1 MTKAISWVKENLLAT
16 KVDIFLTIIGAYFIY
31 FILSLF
37 LNFVFSSDWTL
48 IEVNRKILLVGLF
61 PEEDLWRIWSVF
73 YVFSLL
79 LTSTISL
86 VYGLQ
91 IRTSIFYVF
100 ILLIPFLIFTTI
112 NMIFHILILIIL
124 SLLSYIFVY
133 YLKRRSYRVML
144 SRIIVIS
151 WIIFIP
157 FLFFVLVL
165 GDGPKVTL
173 WGGFFVNLILAV
185 IAILAGFPLGVIFAL
200 GRASSYKTIKLVSV
214 VFIETFRG
222 APLIAWLFF
231 AWFVLPNFLPDL
243 FSLNDI
249 NLVIRAMIVL
259 SLFSSAYVAEVVRG
273 GLQSIP
279 KGQKEAATALGL
291 NTFLELLF
299 ITMPQA
305 IRIVI
310 PAIVSTFIAIFKDTS
325 LVFILGITDLLR
337 IGRLIPEQQQ
347 EFYGKSIE
355 VLLIVALLFWVVSII
370 LSQISRSIE
379 KRLNVSQ

>member
-1 MTKAISWVKENLLAT
+1 MQLFTWIKDNLLAS
-16 KVDIFLTIIGAYFIY
+16 KLDVFLTLVGAYFIY
-31 FILSLF
+31 YIFSLF
-37 LNFVFSSDWTL
+37 FTFVFTSDWTL

-61 PEEDLWRIWSVF
+61 PEEQLWRIWSIF
-73 YVFSLL
+73 YVSSVL

-86 VYGLQ
+86 VYGFQ
-91 IRTSIFYVF
+91 IKTSAFY
-100 ILLIPFLIFTTI
+100 IIMLLIPFWIFTTV
-112 NMIFHILILIIL
+112 NMIFHVAILLLL
-124 SLLSYIFVY
+124 SLLSYMAIY
-133 YLKRRSYRVML
+133 YLKKTTYKSIL
-144 SRIIVIS
+144 SKVIIGS

-157 FLFFVLVL
+157 FMFLILVL
-165 GDGPKVTL
+165 GGGPKVTL
-173 WGGFFVNLILAV
+173 WGGFFVNLILAI

-214 VFIETFRG
+214 IFIETFRG

-243 FSLNDI
+243 FSLSDI
-249 NLVIRAMIVL
+249 NLIIRAMIVL

-291 NTFLELLF
+291 NTFKELFF
-299 ITMPQA
+299 ITLPQA

-379 KRLNVSQ
+379 NRLNVSQ

>member
-1 MTKAISWVKENLLAT
+1 MIAWIKENLLAT
-16 KVDIFLTIIGAYFIY
+16 KIDMLLTISGAFVIY
-31 FILSLF
+31 FIGSLF
-37 LNFVFSSDWTL
+37 FTFVFTSDWTL

-61 PEEDLWRIWSVF
+61 PEEDLWRIWTIF
-73 YVFSLL
+73 YISSFLIS
-79 LTSTISL
+79 STISFI
-86 VYGLQ
+86 YGFQ
-91 IRTSIFYVF
+91 IKTSILY
-100 ILLIPFLIFTTI
+100 IGMLIIPFLIFTTSSMLI
-112 NMIFHILILIIL
+112 NVVLLLFFSLIFYISIYFIRTNYKKIISRGLI
-124 SLLSYIFVY
+124 
-133 YLKRRSYRVML
+133 
-144 SRIIVIS
+144 IS

-157 FLFFVLVL
+157 FMFFLL
-165 GDGPKVTL
+165 AFAGGPKVTL
-173 WGGFFVNLILAV
+173 WGGFFVNIILAI

-200 GRASSYKTIKLVSV
+200 GRASSYRTIKLVSIA
-214 VFIETFRG
+214 FIETFRG

-243 FSLNDI
+243 FSLSDI

-259 SLFSSAYVAEVVRG
+259 SLFSSAYIAEVVRG

-291 NTFLELLF
+291 STYLELLF
-299 ITMPQA
+299 ITLPQA

-355 VLLIVALLFWVVSII
+355 VLLIVALLFWFISII

-379 KRLNVSQ
+379 RKLNVSQ

>member
-124 SLLSYIFVY
+124 SLLSYVFVY
-133 YLKRRSYRVML
+133 YLKRRSYRVIL

-157 FLFFVLVL
+157 FLFLVLVL

>member
-1 MTKAISWVKENLLAT
+1 MIAWIKENLLAT
-16 KVDIFLTIIGAYFIY
+16 KIDMLLTISGAFVIY
-31 FILSLF
+31 FIGSLF
-37 LNFVFSSDWTL
+37 FTFVFTSDWTL

-61 PEEDLWRIWSVF
+61 PEEDLWRIWTIF
-73 YVFSLL
+73 YISSFLIS
-79 LTSTISL
+79 STISFI
-86 VYGLQ
+86 YGFQ
-91 IRTSIFYVF
+91 IKTSILY
-100 ILLIPFLIFTTI
+100 IGMLIIPFLIFTTSSMLI
-112 NMIFHILILIIL
+112 NVVLLLYFSHMYYISIYFIRTNYKKIISRGLI
-124 SLLSYIFVY
+124 
-133 YLKRRSYRVML
+133 
-144 SRIIVIS
+144 IS

-157 FLFFVLVL
+157 FMFFLL
-165 GDGPKVTL
+165 AIAGGPKVTL
-173 WGGFFVNLILAV
+173 WGGFFVNIILAI

-200 GRASSYKTIKLVSV
+200 GRASSYRTIKLVSIA
-214 VFIETFRG
+214 FIETFRG

-243 FSLNDI
+243 FSLSDI

-259 SLFSSAYVAEVVRG
+259 SLFSSAYIAEVVRG

-291 NTFLELLF
+291 STYLELLF
-299 ITMPQA
+299 ITLPQA

-355 VLLIVALLFWVVSII
+355 VLLIVALLFWFISII

-379 KRLNVSQ
+379 RKLNVSQ

>member
-1 MTKAISWVKENLLAT
+1 MQLFNWIRDNLLAS
-16 KVDIFLTIIGAYFIY
+16 KLDVFLTIFGAYFIY
-31 FILSLF
+31 YIFSLF
-37 LNFVFSSDWTL
+37 FTFVFTSDWTL

-61 PEEDLWRIWSVF
+61 PEEQLWRIWSIF
-73 YVFSLL
+73 YVSSVL

-86 VYGLQ
+86 VYGFQLK
-91 IRTSIFYVF
+91 TSVFY
-100 ILLIPFLIFTTI
+100 IIMLLIPFWIFTTV
-112 NMIFHILILIIL
+112 NMIFHVAILLLL
-124 SLLSYIFVY
+124 SLLSYMAIY
-133 YLKRRSYRVML
+133 YLKKTSYKFIL
-144 SRIIVIS
+144 SKIIIGS

-157 FLFFVLVL
+157 FMFLILVL
-165 GDGPKVTL
+165 GGGPKVTL
-173 WGGFFVNLILAV
+173 WGGFFVNLILAI

-214 VFIETFRG
+214 IFIETFRG

-243 FSLNDI
+243 FSLSDI
-249 NLVIRAMIVL
+249 NLIIRAMIVL

-291 NTFLELLF
+291 DTFKELFF
-299 ITMPQA
+299 ITLPQA

-379 KRLNVSQ
+379 NRLNVSQ

>member
-1 MTKAISWVKENLLAT
+1 MIAWIKENLLAT
-16 KVDIFLTIIGAYFIY
+16 KIDIFLTISGAFVIY
-31 FILSLF
+31 FIGSLF
-37 LNFVFSSDWTL
+37 FTFVFTSDWTL

-61 PEEDLWRIWSVF
+61 PEEDLWRIWTIF
-73 YVFSLL
+73 YISSFLIS
-79 LTSTISL
+79 STISFI
-86 VYGLQ
+86 YGFQ
-91 IRTSIFYVF
+91 IKTSILY
-100 ILLIPFLIFTTI
+100 IGMLIIPFLIFTTSSMLI
-112 NMIFHILILIIL
+112 NVVLLLFFSFMFYISIYFIRTNYKKIISRGLI
-124 SLLSYIFVY
+124 
-133 YLKRRSYRVML
+133 
-144 SRIIVIS
+144 IS

-157 FLFFVLVL
+157 FMFFLL
-165 GDGPKVTL
+165 AIAGGPKVTL
-173 WGGFFVNLILAV
+173 WGGFFVNIILAI

-200 GRASSYKTIKLVSV
+200 GRASSYRTIKLVSIA
-214 VFIETFRG
+214 FIETFRG

-243 FSLNDI
+243 FSLSDI

-259 SLFSSAYVAEVVRG
+259 SLFSSAYIAEVVRG

-291 NTFLELLF
+291 NTYLELLF
-299 ITMPQA
+299 ITLPQA

-355 VLLIVALLFWVVSII
+355 VLLIVALLFWFISII

-379 KRLNVSQ
+379 RKLNVSQ

>member
-1 MTKAISWVKENLLAT
+1 MQLFNWIRDNLLAS
-16 KVDIFLTIIGAYFIY
+16 KLDVILTLIGVYFIY
-31 FILSLF
+31 YIFSLF
-37 LNFVFSSDWTL
+37 FTFVFTSDWTL

-61 PEEDLWRIWSVF
+61 PEEQLWRIWSIF
-73 YVFSLL
+73 YLSSVL

-86 VYGLQ
+86 VYGFQ
-91 IRTSIFYVF
+91 IKTSSFY
-100 ILLIPFLIFTTI
+100 IIMLLIPFWIFTTV
-112 NMIFHILILIIL
+112 NMIFHVAILLLL
-124 SLLSYIFVY
+124 SLLSYMAIY
-133 YLKRRSYRVML
+133 YLKKTSYKFIL
-144 SRIIVIS
+144 SKVIIIS

-157 FLFFVLVL
+157 FMFLILVL
-165 GDGPKVTL
+165 GGGPKVTL
-173 WGGFFVNLILAV
+173 WGGFFVNLILAI

-214 VFIETFRG
+214 IFIETFRG

-243 FSLNDI
+243 FSLSDI
-249 NLVIRAMIVL
+249 NLIIRAMIVL

-291 NTFLELLF
+291 NTFKELLF
-299 ITMPQA
+299 ITLPQA

-379 KRLNVSQ
+379 NRLNVSQ

>member
-1 MTKAISWVKENLLAT
+1 MQLFNWIRDNLLSS
-16 KVDIFLTIIGAYFIY
+16 KLDVILTLIGAYFIY
-31 FILSLF
+31 YIFSLF
-37 LNFVFSSDWTL
+37 FTFVFTSDWTL

-61 PEEDLWRIWSVF
+61 PEEQLWRIWSIF
-73 YVFSLL
+73 YVSSVL

-86 VYGLQ
+86 VYGFQLK
-91 IRTSIFYVF
+91 TSVFY
-100 ILLIPFLIFTTI
+100 IIMLLIPFWIFTTG
-112 NMIFHILILIIL
+112 NMIFHVAILLLL
-124 SLLSYIFVY
+124 SLLSYMAIY
-133 YLKRRSYRVML
+133 YLKKTSYKFIL
-144 SRIIVIS
+144 SKLIIIS

-157 FLFFVLVL
+157 FMFLILVL
-165 GDGPKVTL
+165 GGGPKVTL
-173 WGGFFVNLILAV
+173 WGGFFVNLILAI

-214 VFIETFRG
+214 IFIETFRG

-243 FSLNDI
+243 FSLSDI
-249 NLVIRAMIVL
+249 NLIIRAMIVL

-291 NTFLELLF
+291 DTFKELFF
-299 ITMPQA
+299 ITLPQA

-379 KRLNVSQ
+379 NRLNVSQ

>member
-1 MTKAISWVKENLLAT
+1 MQLFNWIRGNLLAS
-16 KVDIFLTIIGAYFIY
+16 KLDVILTLIGVYFIY
-31 FILSLF
+31 YIFSLF
-37 LNFVFSSDWTL
+37 FTFVFTSDWTL

-61 PEEDLWRIWSVF
+61 PEEQLWRIWSIF
-73 YVFSLL
+73 YVSSVL

-86 VYGLQ
+86 VYGFQ
-91 IRTSIFYVF
+91 IKTSAFY
-100 ILLIPFLIFTTI
+100 IIMLLIPFLIFTTV
-112 NMIFHILILIIL
+112 NMIFHVAILLLL
-124 SLLSYIFVY
+124 SLLSYMAIY
-133 YLKRRSYRVML
+133 YLKKTSYKFIL
-144 SRIIVIS
+144 SKLIIIS

-157 FLFFVLVL
+157 FMFLILVL
-165 GDGPKVTL
+165 GGGPKVTL
-173 WGGFFVNLILAV
+173 WGGFFVNLILAI

-214 VFIETFRG
+214 IFIETFRG

-243 FSLNDI
+243 FSLSDI
-249 NLVIRAMIVL
+249 NLIIRAMIVL

-291 NTFLELLF
+291 TTFKELLF
-299 ITMPQA
+299 ITLPQS

-379 KRLNVSQ
+379 NRLNVSQ

>member
-1 MTKAISWVKENLLAT
+1 MITWIKENLLAT
-16 KVDIFLTIIGAYFIY
+16 KIDIVLTISGAFVIY
-31 FILSLF
+31 FIGSLF
-37 LNFVFSSDWTL
+37 FTFVFTSDWTL

-61 PEEDLWRIWSVF
+61 PEEDLWRIWTIF
-73 YVFSLL
+73 YVSSFLIS
-79 LTSTISL
+79 STISFI
-86 VYGLQ
+86 YGFQ
-91 IRTSIFYVF
+91 IKTSILY
-100 ILLIPFLIFTTI
+100 IGMLIIPFLIFTTSPMLI
-112 NMIFHILILIIL
+112 NVVLLLFFSLMFYISIYFIRTNYKKIISRGLI
-124 SLLSYIFVY
+124 
-133 YLKRRSYRVML
+133 
-144 SRIIVIS
+144 IS

-157 FLFFVLVL
+157 FMFFLL
-165 GDGPKVTL
+165 AIAGGPKVTL
-173 WGGFFVNLILAV
+173 WGGFFVNIILAI

-200 GRASSYKTIKLVSV
+200 GRASSYRTIKLVSIA
-214 VFIETFRG
+214 FIETFRG

-243 FSLNDI
+243 FSLSDI

-259 SLFSSAYVAEVVRG
+259 SLFSSAYIAEVVRG

-291 NTFLELLF
+291 NTYLELLY
-299 ITMPQA
+299 ITLPQA

-355 VLLIVALLFWVVSII
+355 VLLIVALLFWFISII

-379 KRLNVSQ
+379 RKLNVSQ

>member
-1 MTKAISWVKENLLAT
+1 MQLFNWIRDNLLSS
-16 KVDIFLTIIGAYFIY
+16 KLDVILTLIGAYFIY
-31 FILSLF
+31 YIFSLF
-37 LNFVFSSDWTL
+37 FTFVFTSDWTL

-61 PEEDLWRIWSVF
+61 PEEQLWRIWSIF
-73 YVFSLL
+73 YVSSVL

-86 VYGLQ
+86 VYGFQ
-91 IRTSIFYVF
+91 IKTSAFY
-100 ILLIPFLIFTTI
+100 IIMLLIPFWIFTTV
-112 NMIFHILILIIL
+112 NMIFHVAILLLL
-124 SLLSYIFVY
+124 SLLSYMAIY
-133 YLKRRSYRVML
+133 YLKKTSYKFIL
-144 SRIIVIS
+144 SKLIIIS

-157 FLFFVLVL
+157 FMFLILVL
-165 GDGPKVTL
+165 GGGPKVTL
-173 WGGFFVNLILAV
+173 WGGFFVNLILAI

-214 VFIETFRG
+214 IFIETFRG

-243 FSLNDI
+243 FSLSDI
-249 NLVIRAMIVL
+249 NLIIRAMIVL

-291 NTFLELLF
+291 DTFKELFF
-299 ITMPQA
+299 ITLPQA

-379 KRLNVSQ
+379 NRLNVSQ

>member
-1 MTKAISWVKENLLAT
+1 MQLFNWIKDNLLAS
-16 KVDIFLTIIGAYFIY
+16 KLDVFLTLVGAYFIY
-31 FILSLF
+31 YILSLF
-37 LNFVFSSDWTL
+37 FTFVFTSDWTL

-61 PEEDLWRIWSVF
+61 PEEQLWRIWSIF
-73 YVFSLL
+73 YVSSVL

-86 VYGLQ
+86 VYGFQ
-91 IRTSIFYVF
+91 IKTSAFY
-100 ILLIPFLIFTTI
+100 IIMLLIPFWIFTTA
-112 NMIFHILILIIL
+112 NMIFHVAILLLL
-124 SLLSYIFVY
+124 SLLSYMAIY
-133 YLKRRSYRVML
+133 YLKKTSYKFIL
-144 SRIIVIS
+144 SKLIIGS

-157 FLFFVLVL
+157 FMFLILVL
-165 GDGPKVTL
+165 GGGPKVTL
-173 WGGFFVNLILAV
+173 WGGFFVNLILAI

-214 VFIETFRG
+214 IFIETFRG

-243 FSLNDI
+243 FSLSDI
-249 NLVIRAMIVL
+249 NLIIRAMIVL

-291 NTFLELLF
+291 NTFKELFF
-299 ITMPQA
+299 ITLPQA

-379 KRLNVSQ
+379 NRLNVSQ

>member
-1 MTKAISWVKENLLAT
+1 MQLFNWIRGNLLAS
-16 KVDIFLTIIGAYFIY
+16 KLDVILTLIGVYFIY
-31 FILSLF
+31 YIFSLF
-37 LNFVFSSDWTL
+37 FTFVFTSDWTL

-61 PEEDLWRIWSVF
+61 PEEQLWRIWSIF
-73 YVFSLL
+73 YVSSVL

-86 VYGLQ
+86 VYGFQLK
-91 IRTSIFYVF
+91 TSVFY
-100 ILLIPFLIFTTI
+100 IIMLLIPFWIFTTV
-112 NMIFHILILIIL
+112 NMIFHVAILLLL
-124 SLLSYIFVY
+124 SLLSYMAIY
-133 YLKRRSYRVML
+133 YLKKTSYKFIL
-144 SRIIVIS
+144 SKLIIIS

-157 FLFFVLVL
+157 FMFLILVL
-165 GDGPKVTL
+165 GGGPKVTL
-173 WGGFFVNLILAV
+173 WGGFFVNLILAI

-214 VFIETFRG
+214 IFIETFRG

-243 FSLNDI
+243 FSLSDI
-249 NLVIRAMIVL
+249 NLIIRAMIVL

-291 NTFLELLF
+291 NTFKELLF
-299 ITMPQA
+299 ITLPQA

-379 KRLNVSQ
+379 NRLNVSQ

>member
-1 MTKAISWVKENLLAT
+1 MIKGINWIKENLFSS
-16 KVDIFLTIIGAYFIY
+16 KVDIFLTIVGAYFIY
-31 FILSLF
+31 FIFSLF
-37 LNFVFSSDWTL
+37 FNFVFTSDWTL

-73 YVFSLL
+73 YVFSVL

-112 NMIFHILILIIL
+112 NMIFHILILIII

-133 YLKRRSYRVML
+133 YLKRSSYRVIL
-144 SRIIVIS
+144 SRIFVIS

-157 FLFFVLVL
+157 FLFIVLVL

-291 NTFLELLF
+291 NTFLELFF

>member
-1 MTKAISWVKENLLAT
+1 MQLFTWIRDNLLAS
-16 KVDIFLTIIGAYFIY
+16 KLDVFLTIFGAYFIY
-31 FILSLF
+31 YIFSLF
-37 LNFVFSSDWTL
+37 FTFVFTSDWTL

-61 PEEDLWRIWSVF
+61 PEDQLWRIWSIF
-73 YVFSLL
+73 YVSSVL

-86 VYGLQ
+86 VYGFQ
-91 IRTSIFYVF
+91 IKVSAFY
-100 ILLIPFLIFTTI
+100 IIMLLIPLLIFTTV
-112 NMIFHILILIIL
+112 NMIFHVAILLLL
-124 SLLSYIFVY
+124 SLLSYIAIY
-133 YLKRRSYRVML
+133 YIKKTSYKSIL
-144 SRIIVIS
+144 SKVIIVS

-157 FLFFVLVL
+157 FMFLILVL
-165 GDGPKVTL
+165 GGGPKVTL
-173 WGGFFVNLILAV
+173 WGGFFVNLILAI

-214 VFIETFRG
+214 IFIETFRG

-243 FSLNDI
+243 FSLSDI
-249 NLVIRAMIVL
+249 NLIIRAMIVL

-291 NTFLELLF
+291 NTFMELFF
-299 ITMPQA
+299 ITLPQA

-379 KRLNVSQ
+379 NRLNVSQ

>member
-1 MTKAISWVKENLLAT
+1 M
-16 KVDIFLTIIGAYFIY
+16 
-31 FILSLF
+31 
-37 LNFVFSSDWTL
+37 
-48 IEVNRKILLVGLF
+48 
-61 PEEDLWRIWSVF
+61 
-73 YVFSLL
+73 
-79 LTSTISL
+79 
-86 VYGLQ
+86 
-91 IRTSIFYVF
+91 
-100 ILLIPFLIFTTI
+100 
-112 NMIFHILILIIL
+112 
-124 SLLSYIFVY
+124 
-133 YLKRRSYRVML
+133 
-144 SRIIVIS
+144 
-151 WIIFIP
+151 
-157 FLFFVLVL
+157 
-165 GDGPKVTL
+165 
-173 WGGFFVNLILAV
+173 
-185 IAILAGFPLGVIFAL
+185 AGFPLGVIFAL

-214 VFIETFRG
+214 IFIETFRG

-243 FSLNDI
+243 FSLSDI
-249 NLVIRAMIVL
+249 NLIIRAMIVL

-291 NTFLELLF
+291 DTFKELFF
-299 ITMPQA
+299 ITLPQA

-379 KRLNVSQ
+379 NRLNVSQ

>member
-1 MTKAISWVKENLLAT
+1 MQLFNWIRGNLLAS
-16 KVDIFLTIIGAYFIY
+16 KLDVILTLIGVYFIY
-31 FILSLF
+31 YIFSLF
-37 LNFVFSSDWTL
+37 FTFVFTSDWTL

-61 PEEDLWRIWSVF
+61 PEEQLWRIWSIF
-73 YVFSLL
+73 YVSSVL

-86 VYGLQ
+86 VYGFQ
-91 IRTSIFYVF
+91 IKTSAFY
-100 ILLIPFLIFTTI
+100 IIMLLIPFWIFTTV
-112 NMIFHILILIIL
+112 NMIFHVAILLLL
-124 SLLSYIFVY
+124 SLLSYMAIY
-133 YLKRRSYRVML
+133 YLKKTSYKFIL
-144 SRIIVIS
+144 SKLIIIS

-157 FLFFVLVL
+157 FMFLILVL
-165 GDGPKVTL
+165 GGGPKVTL
-173 WGGFFVNLILAV
+173 WGGFFVNLILAI

-214 VFIETFRG
+214 IFIETFRG

-243 FSLNDI
+243 FSLSDI
-249 NLVIRAMIVL
+249 NLIIRAMIVL

-291 NTFLELLF
+291 DTFKELFF
-299 ITMPQA
+299 ITLPQA

-379 KRLNVSQ
+379 NRLNVSQ

>member
-124 SLLSYIFVY
+124 SLLSYVFVY

>member
-86 VYGLQ
+86 VYGFQ

>member
-1 MTKAISWVKENLLAT
+1 MQLFNWIRDNLLAS
-16 KVDIFLTIIGAYFIY
+16 KLDVILTLIGVYFIY
-31 FILSLF
+31 YIFSLF
-37 LNFVFSSDWTL
+37 FTFVFTSDWTL

-61 PEEDLWRIWSVF
+61 PEEQLWRIWSIF
-73 YVFSLL
+73 YVSSVL

-86 VYGLQ
+86 VYGFQ
-91 IRTSIFYVF
+91 IKTSVFY
-100 ILLIPFLIFTTI
+100 IIMLLIPFWIFTTV
-112 NMIFHILILIIL
+112 NMIFHVAILLLL
-124 SLLSYIFVY
+124 SLLSYMAIY
-133 YLKRRSYRVML
+133 YLKKTSYKFIL
-144 SRIIVIS
+144 SKVIIVS

-157 FLFFVLVL
+157 FMFLILVL
-165 GDGPKVTL
+165 GGGPKVTL
-173 WGGFFVNLILAV
+173 WGGFFVNLILAI

-214 VFIETFRG
+214 IFIETFRG

-243 FSLNDI
+243 FSLSDI
-249 NLVIRAMIVL
+249 NLIIRAMIVL

-291 NTFLELLF
+291 NTFKELLF
-299 ITMPQA
+299 ITLPQA

-379 KRLNVSQ
+379 NRLNVSQ

>member
-1 MTKAISWVKENLLAT
+1 MQLFNWIKDNLLAS
-16 KVDIFLTIIGAYFIY
+16 KLDVFLTLVGAYFIY
-31 FILSLF
+31 YIFSLF
-37 LNFVFSSDWTL
+37 FTFVFTSDWTL

-61 PEEDLWRIWSVF
+61 PEEQLWRIWSIF
-73 YVFSLL
+73 YVSSVL

-86 VYGLQ
+86 VYGFQ
-91 IRTSIFYVF
+91 IKTSAFY
-100 ILLIPFLIFTTI
+100 IIMLLIPFWIFTTA
-112 NMIFHILILIIL
+112 NMIFHVAILLLL
-124 SLLSYIFVY
+124 SLLSYMAIY
-133 YLKRRSYRVML
+133 YLKKTSYKFIL
-144 SRIIVIS
+144 SKLIIIS

-157 FLFFVLVL
+157 FMFLILVL
-165 GDGPKVTL
+165 GGGPKVTL
-173 WGGFFVNLILAV
+173 WGGFFVNLILAI

-214 VFIETFRG
+214 IFIETFRG

-243 FSLNDI
+243 FSLSDI
-249 NLVIRAMIVL
+249 NLIIRAMIVL

-291 NTFLELLF
+291 NTFKELFF
-299 ITMPQA
+299 ITLPQA

-379 KRLNVSQ
+379 NRLNVSQ

>member
-1 MTKAISWVKENLLAT
+1 MQLFSWIRDNLLAS
-16 KVDIFLTIIGAYFIY
+16 KLDVILTLIGVYFIY
-31 FILSLF
+31 YIFSLF
-37 LNFVFSSDWTL
+37 FTFVFTSDWTL

-61 PEEDLWRIWSVF
+61 PEEQLWRIWSIF
-73 YVFSLL
+73 YVSSVL

-86 VYGLQ
+86 VYGFQ
-91 IRTSIFYVF
+91 IKTSAFY
-100 ILLIPFLIFTTI
+100 IIMLLIPFWIFTTV
-112 NMIFHILILIIL
+112 NMIFHVAILLLL
-124 SLLSYIFVY
+124 SLLSYMAIY
-133 YLKRRSYRVML
+133 YLKKTSYKFIL
-144 SRIIVIS
+144 SKVIIVS

-157 FLFFVLVL
+157 FMFLILVL
-165 GDGPKVTL
+165 GGGPKVTL
-173 WGGFFVNLILAV
+173 WGGFFVNLILAI

-214 VFIETFRG
+214 IFIETFRG

-243 FSLNDI
+243 FSLSDI
-249 NLVIRAMIVL
+249 NLIIRAMIVL

-291 NTFLELLF
+291 NTFKELLF
-299 ITMPQA
+299 ITLPQA

-379 KRLNVSQ
+379 NRLNVSQ

>member
-1 MTKAISWVKENLLAT
+1 MIAWIKENLLAT
-16 KVDIFLTIIGAYFIY
+16 KIDMLLTISGSFVIY
-31 FILSLF
+31 FIGSLF
-37 LNFVFSSDWTL
+37 FTFVFTSDWTL

-61 PEEDLWRIWSVF
+61 PEEDLWRIWTIF
-73 YVFSLL
+73 YISSFLIS
-79 LTSTISL
+79 STISFI
-86 VYGLQ
+86 YGFQ
-91 IRTSIFYVF
+91 IKTSILY
-100 ILLIPFLIFTTI
+100 IGMLIIPFLIFTTSSMLI
-112 NMIFHILILIIL
+112 NVVLLLFFSLMFYISIYFIRTNYKKIISRGLI
-124 SLLSYIFVY
+124 
-133 YLKRRSYRVML
+133 
-144 SRIIVIS
+144 IS

-157 FLFFVLVL
+157 FMFFLL
-165 GDGPKVTL
+165 AIAGGPKVTL
-173 WGGFFVNLILAV
+173 WGGFFVNIILAI

-200 GRASSYKTIKLVSV
+200 GRASSYRTIKLVSIA
-214 VFIETFRG
+214 FIETFRG

-231 AWFVLPNFLPDL
+231 AWFVLPTFLPDL
-243 FSLNDI
+243 FSLSDI

-259 SLFSSAYVAEVVRG
+259 SLFSSAYIAEVVRG

-291 NTFLELLF
+291 STYLELLF
-299 ITMPQA
+299 ITLPQA

-355 VLLIVALLFWVVSII
+355 VLLIVALLFWFISII

-379 KRLNVSQ
+379 RKLNVSQ

>member
-1 MTKAISWVKENLLAT
+1 MQLFNWIRDNLLSS
-16 KVDIFLTIIGAYFIY
+16 KLDVILTLIGAYFIY
-31 FILSLF
+31 YIFSLF
-37 LNFVFSSDWTL
+37 FTFVFTSDWTL

-61 PEEDLWRIWSVF
+61 PEEQLWRIWSIF
-73 YVFSLL
+73 YVSSVL

-86 VYGLQ
+86 VYGFQLK
-91 IRTSIFYVF
+91 TSVFY
-100 ILLIPFLIFTTI
+100 IIMLLIPFWIFTTV
-112 NMIFHILILIIL
+112 NMIFHVAILLLL
-124 SLLSYIFVY
+124 SLLSYMAIY
-133 YLKRRSYRVML
+133 YLKKTSYKFIL
-144 SRIIVIS
+144 SKIIIGS

-157 FLFFVLVL
+157 FMFLILVL
-165 GDGPKVTL
+165 GGGPKVTL
-173 WGGFFVNLILAV
+173 WGGFFVNLILAI

-214 VFIETFRG
+214 IFIETFRG

-243 FSLNDI
+243 FSLSDI
-249 NLVIRAMIVL
+249 NLIIRAMIVL

-291 NTFLELLF
+291 NTFKELFF
-299 ITMPQA
+299 ITLPQA

-310 PAIVSTFIAIFKDTS
+310 PAIVSTFTAIFKDTS

-379 KRLNVSQ
+379 NRLNVSQ

>member
-1 MTKAISWVKENLLAT
+1 MQLFNWIRDNLLAS
-16 KVDIFLTIIGAYFIY
+16 KLDVILTLIGVYFIY
-31 FILSLF
+31 YIFSLF
-37 LNFVFSSDWTL
+37 FTFVFTSDWTL

-61 PEEDLWRIWSVF
+61 PEEQLWRIWSIF
-73 YVFSLL
+73 YVSSVL
-79 LTSTISL
+79 LTSTICL
-86 VYGLQ
+86 VYGFQ
-91 IRTSIFYVF
+91 IKTSAFY
-100 ILLIPFLIFTTI
+100 IIMLLIPFWIFTTV
-112 NMIFHILILIIL
+112 NMIFHVAILLLL
-124 SLLSYIFVY
+124 SLLSYMAIY
-133 YLKRRSYRVML
+133 YLKKTSYKFIL
-144 SRIIVIS
+144 SKLIIIS

-157 FLFFVLVL
+157 FMFLILVL
-165 GDGPKVTL
+165 GGGPKVTL
-173 WGGFFVNLILAV
+173 WGGFFVNLILAI

-214 VFIETFRG
+214 IFIETFRG

-243 FSLNDI
+243 FSLSDI
-249 NLVIRAMIVL
+249 NLIIRAMIVL

-291 NTFLELLF
+291 NTFKELLF
-299 ITMPQA
+299 ITLPQA

-379 KRLNVSQ
+379 NRLNVSQ

>member
-1 MTKAISWVKENLLAT
+1 MQLFNWIRDNLLAS
-16 KVDIFLTIIGAYFIY
+16 KLDVILTLIGVYFIY
-31 FILSLF
+31 YIFSLF
-37 LNFVFSSDWTL
+37 FTFVFTSDWTL

-61 PEEDLWRIWSVF
+61 PEEQLWRIWSIF
-73 YVFSLL
+73 YVSSVL

-86 VYGLQ
+86 VYGFQ
-91 IRTSIFYVF
+91 IKTSSFY
-100 ILLIPFLIFTTI
+100 IIMLLIPFWIFTTV
-112 NMIFHILILIIL
+112 NMIFHVAILLLL
-124 SLLSYIFVY
+124 SLLSYMAIY
-133 YLKRRSYRVML
+133 YLKKTSYKFIL
-144 SRIIVIS
+144 SKVIIVS

-157 FLFFVLVL
+157 FMFLILVL
-165 GDGPKVTL
+165 GGGPKVTL
-173 WGGFFVNLILAV
+173 WGGFFVNLILAI

-214 VFIETFRG
+214 IFIETFRG

-243 FSLNDI
+243 FSLSDI
-249 NLVIRAMIVL
+249 NLIIRAMIVL

-291 NTFLELLF
+291 NTFKELLF
-299 ITMPQA
+299 ITLPQA

-379 KRLNVSQ
+379 NRLNVSQ

>member
-1 MTKAISWVKENLLAT
+1 MQLFNWIRDNLLAS
-16 KVDIFLTIIGAYFIY
+16 KLDVILTLIGVYFIY
-31 FILSLF
+31 YIFSLF
-37 LNFVFSSDWTL
+37 FTFVFTSDWTL

-61 PEEDLWRIWSVF
+61 PEEQLWRIWSIF
-73 YVFSLL
+73 YVSSVL

-86 VYGLQ
+86 VYGFQ
-91 IRTSIFYVF
+91 IKTSAFY
-100 ILLIPFLIFTTI
+100 IIMLLIPFWIFTTV
-112 NMIFHILILIIL
+112 NMIFHVAILLLL
-124 SLLSYIFVY
+124 SLLSYMAIY
-133 YLKRRSYRVML
+133 YLKKTSYKFIL
-144 SRIIVIS
+144 SKLIIIS

-157 FLFFVLVL
+157 FMFLILVL
-165 GDGPKVTL
+165 GGGPKVTL
-173 WGGFFVNLILAV
+173 WGGFFVNLILAI

-214 VFIETFRG
+214 IFIETFRG

-243 FSLNDI
+243 FSLSDI
-249 NLVIRAMIVL
+249 NLIIRAMIVL

-291 NTFLELLF
+291 NTFMELLF
-299 ITMPQA
+299 ITLPQA

-379 KRLNVSQ
+379 NRLNVSQ

>member
-1 MTKAISWVKENLLAT
+1 MQLFNWIRDNLLSS
-16 KVDIFLTIIGAYFIY
+16 KLDVILTLIGAYFIY
-31 FILSLF
+31 YIFSLF
-37 LNFVFSSDWTL
+37 FTFVFTSDWTL

-61 PEEDLWRIWSVF
+61 PEEQLWRIWSIF
-73 YVFSLL
+73 YVSSVL

-86 VYGLQ
+86 VYGFQ
-91 IRTSIFYVF
+91 IKTSAFY
-100 ILLIPFLIFTTI
+100 IIMLLIPFWIFTTV
-112 NMIFHILILIIL
+112 NMIFHVAILLLL
-124 SLLSYIFVY
+124 SLLSYMAIY
-133 YLKRRSYRVML
+133 YLKKTSYKFIL
-144 SRIIVIS
+144 SKLIIIS

-157 FLFFVLVL
+157 FMFLILVL
-165 GDGPKVTL
+165 GGGPKVTL
-173 WGGFFVNLILAV
+173 WGGFFVNLILAI

-214 VFIETFRG
+214 IFIETFRG

-243 FSLNDI
+243 FSLSDI
-249 NLVIRAMIVL
+249 NLIIRAMIVL

-291 NTFLELLF
+291 NTFKELLF
-299 ITMPQA
+299 ITLPQA

-379 KRLNVSQ
+379 NRLNVSQ